1 MDINELLSLTRDR
14 AGSDLHL
21 SSGNP
26 PMLRVDGE
34 IQPIDPDPLTSDAIK
49 SMVYPIMGD
58 EQRANFEVE
67 GEIDFSFEFDAETRF
82 RVNIFTNRQGAAVVF
97 RLIPS
102 DTLSLEDLGAPRV
115 VRRLAEL
122 DMGLVLVTGPT
133 GSGKSTTLA
142 AMIDHINSTAKRHI
156 LTIEDPIEFIH
167 TPKMSLVNQ
176 REVGRDTKSFA
187 RALRSALR
195 EDPDVILVGEMRDH
209 ETISLA
215 LTAAETGHLVM
226 GTLHSSSAAK
236 TVGRI
241 VDVFPT
247 GDKPMVRTMLA
258 GSLQGVIAQG
268 LLKRTDANGRIAAFE
283 ILIGTPAVRNLIRE
297 NKIPQIFS
305 MMQMGTDFGM
315 QTMSVAVDLL
325 IEKGVVAKDEG
336 RQFLTLVDSGD
347 DDGDAPGSADG
358 ARQVGTIRPAVS
370 PATGVVRANPDE
382 YSF

>member
-1 MDINELLSLTRDR
+1 MDINELLSLTKDQ
-14 AGSDLHL
+14 AASDLHL

-34 IQPIDPDPLTSDAIK
+34 LRPIDPDHLTGDAIE
-49 SMVYPIMGD
+49 SMVYQVMTEG
-58 EQRANFEVE
+58 QRVHFESESEV
-67 GEIDFSFEFDAETRF
+67 DFSFEFDAETRF
-82 RVNIFTNRQGAAVVF
+82 RVNLFTNRQGAAVVF

-102 DTLSLEDLGAPRV
+102 DVLSLEDLGATRV
-115 VRRLAEL
+115 VRRMAEL

-156 LTIEDPIEFIH
+156 LTIEDPIEFVH
-167 TPKMSLVNQ
+167 TPKMSLINQ

-187 RALRSALR
+187 RALRSAVR

-241 VDVFPT
+241 IDVFTT

-268 LLKRTDANGRIAAFE
+268 LLKRKDGNGRVAAFE
-283 ILIGTPAVRNLIRE
+283 ILVGTPAVCNLIRE
-297 NKIPQIFS
+297 NKVPQIFS

-315 QTMSVAVDLL
+315 QTMQDAVDLL
-325 IEKGVVAKDEG
+325 IEKGAVAEDEG
-336 RQFLTLVDSGD
+336 RKFLTLADSGD
-347 DDGDAPGSADG
+347 DDGGVPGSAD
-358 ARQVGTIRPAVS
+358 QPHPPSTISPAVS
-370 PATGVVRANPDE
+370 PARGVVRADPDE